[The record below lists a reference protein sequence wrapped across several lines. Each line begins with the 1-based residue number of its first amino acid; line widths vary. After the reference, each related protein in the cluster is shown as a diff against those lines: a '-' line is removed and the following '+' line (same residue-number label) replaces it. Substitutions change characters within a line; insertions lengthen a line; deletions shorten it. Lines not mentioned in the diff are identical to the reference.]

1 MNEETKINEEM
12 SLEEAFEEL
21 DGLIEKMETSQ
32 LPLEETFRLY
42 KQGLS
47 LVEFCNQKI
56 EKVECDIRKVTEEA

>member
-1 MNEETKINEEM
+1 MSEETKINEEM

-56 EKVECDIRKVTEEA
+56 EKVECDIKKVTE

>member
-1 MNEETKINEEM
+1 MNEETKINEGM

-21 DGLIEKMETSQ
+21 DEKKKKMETSQ

-56 EKVECDIRKVTEEA
+56 EKVECDIKKVTE

>member
-21 DGLIEKMETSQ
+21 DGLIEKMETSE

-56 EKVECDIRKVTEEA
+56 EKVECDIKKVTE

>member
-1 MNEETKINEEM
+1 MSEEYKVNEEM
-12 SLEEAFEEL
+12 SLEEAFGEL
-21 DGLIEKMETSQ
+21 DALIEKMETAS

-56 EKVECDIRKVTEEA
+56 EKVECDIKKVTE

>member
-21 DGLIEKMETSQ
+21 DGLNEKMETSQ

-56 EKVECDIRKVTEEA
+56 EKVECDIKKVTE

>member
-32 LPLEETFRLY
+32 LPLEDTFRLY

-56 EKVECDIRKVTEEA
+56 EKVECDIKKVTE

>member
-1 MNEETKINEEM
+1 MNEETKINEGM

-56 EKVECDIRKVTEEA
+56 EKVECDIKKVTE

>member
-56 EKVECDIRKVTEEA
+56 EKVECDIKKVTE

>member
-56 EKVECDIRKVTEEA
+56 EKVECEIKKVTE

>member
-1 MNEETKINEEM
+1 MNEEMTINEEM

-21 DGLIEKMETSQ
+21 DGLIEKMETEQ

-42 KQGLS
+42 KQGLT

-56 EKVECDIRKVTEEA
+56 EKVECDIKKVTE

>member
-47 LVEFCNQKI
+47 LVEFCNQKS
-56 EKVECDIRKVTEEA
+56 EKVECDIKKVTE

>member
-47 LVEFCNQKI
+47 LVEFCNRKI
-56 EKVECDIRKVTEEA
+56 EKVECDIKKVTE

>member
-42 KQGLS
+42 KQVLS

-56 EKVECDIRKVTEEA
+56 EKVECDIKKVTE

>member
-1 MNEETKINEEM
+1 MNEETKINDEM

-56 EKVECDIRKVTEEA
+56 EKVECDIKKVTE